1 MMLKVPTEFFV
12 VLSFIMDLFLIFLLF
27 LFIRRA
33 NRLQRSPDPM
43 PGTDFGD
50 IVAQTRKEAQ
60 IVAREVLTET
70 SEMIEPI
77 LEASKDAATEF
88 ERLVQ
93 EKQALT
99 RKLDQSLDSK
109 IISINLLLSR
119 ANTLY
124 SQLENQHNSL
134 LNLNTLPKGCAAL
147 FQKETD
153 VLDQQQRI
161 IDLYYQKMDVDTI
174 AERLAIPKG
183 EVALVIDLKEKFIA
197 MEKSR

>member
-1 MMLKVPTEFFV
+1 MMLKVPTELLV
-12 VLSFIMDLFLIFLLF
+12 VLSLIIDLFLIFLLL

-33 NRLQRSPDPM
+33 NRLERNPKPIQGSDL
-43 PGTDFGD
+43 GD
-50 IVAQTRKEAQ
+50 IAAQTREKAQ
-60 IVAREVLTET
+60 VIAREVLTEA
-70 SEMIEPI
+70 SEIIEPI
-77 LEASKDAATEF
+77 LEASKSAAMEF

-93 EKQALT
+93 EKQTLT

-124 SQLENQHNSL
+124 SQLENQHKSL
-134 LNLNTLPKGCAAL
+134 LNALPKGGSAF
-147 FQKETD
+147 FQKETN

-174 AERLAIPKG
+174 AERLSIPRR
-183 EVALVIDLKEKFIA
+183 EVSLVIDHKEKFIA

>member
-1 MMLKVPTEFFV
+1 MMLKVPTEFLV
-12 VLSFIMDLFLIFLLF
+12 VLSLIIDLFLIFLLF

-33 NRLQRSPDPM
+33 NRLQRSM
-43 PGTDFGD
+43 PTAPETDLGD
-50 IVAQTRKEAQ
+50 IAARTREKAQVVAK
-60 IVAREVLTET
+60 EVLTET
-70 SEMIEPI
+70 SEIIEPI
-77 LEASKDAATEF
+77 LEASKDAAMEF
-88 ERLVQ
+88 ERLVK
-93 EKQALT
+93 EKQTLT
-99 RKLDQSLDSK
+99 RKLDQALDSK

-124 SQLENQHNSL
+124 TQLENQHNSL
-134 LNLNTLPKGCAAL
+134 LNALPKRGTTL
-147 FQKETD
+147 FHKEID

-174 AERLAIPKG
+174 AERLSIPKG

>member
-1 MMLKVPTEFFV
+1 MMLKVPTEFLV
-12 VLSFIMDLFLIFLLF
+12 VLSLIIDLFLIFLLF

-33 NRLQRSPDPM
+33 NRLQRGM
-43 PGTDFGD
+43 PPAPETDLGD
-50 IVAQTRKEAQ
+50 IAARTREKAQAVAK
-60 IVAREVLTET
+60 EVLTET
-70 SEMIEPI
+70 SEIIEPI
-77 LEASKDAATEF
+77 LEASKDAAMEF
-88 ERLVQ
+88 ERLVK
-93 EKQALT
+93 EKQTLT
-99 RKLDQSLDSK
+99 RKLDQALDSK

-124 SQLENQHNSL
+124 TQLENQHNSL
-134 LNLNTLPKGCAAL
+134 LNALPKGGTAL
-147 FQKETD
+147 FHKEID

-174 AERLAIPKG
+174 AERLSIPKG

>member
-1 MMLKVPTEFFV
+1 M
-12 VLSFIMDLFLIFLLF
+12 
-27 LFIRRA
+27 
-33 NRLQRSPDPM
+33 
-43 PGTDFGD
+43 
-50 IVAQTRKEAQ
+50 
-60 IVAREVLTET
+60 
-70 SEMIEPI
+70 
-77 LEASKDAATEF
+77 EF

-93 EKQALT
+93 EKQTLT
-99 RKLDQSLDSK
+99 RKLDKSLDSK

-134 LNLNTLPKGCAAL
+134 LNTQPMRGAAL
-147 FQKETD
+147 FHKETD

-174 AERLAIPKG
+174 AERLSIPKG
-183 EVALVIDLKEKFIA
+183 EVALVIDLKKKFIA

>member
-1 MMLKVPTEFFV
+1 MMLKLPTEFLV
-12 VLSFIMDLFLIFLLF
+12 VLSLTIDLFLIFLLL

-33 NRLQRSPDPM
+33 NRLQRSPTPAQE
-43 PGTDFGD
+43 TDLGD
-50 IVAQTRKEAQ
+50 IAAQTRKKAQ
-60 IVAREVLTET
+60 VVAMEVLTET
-70 SEMIEPI
+70 SEIIEPI
-77 LEASKDAATEF
+77 LEASKDAAIEF

-93 EKQALT
+93 EKQTLT

-124 SQLENQHNSL
+124 TQLENQHNSL
-134 LNLNTLPKGCAAL
+134 LNALPKGGSAL
-147 FQKETD
+147 FQQETD

-174 AERLAIPKG
+174 AERLSIPKG

-197 MEKSR
+197 MEKAR

>member
-1 MMLKVPTEFFV
+1 MMLKVPTEFLV
-12 VLSFIMDLFLIFLLF
+12 VLSLIIDLFLIFLLF
-27 LFIRRA
+27 LFIRRS
-33 NRLQRSPDPM
+33 NRLQRTPNPTQENDLEE
-43 PGTDFGD
+43 
-50 IVAQTRKEAQ
+50 IAVQTRKKAQ
-60 IVAREVLTET
+60 VVAREVLTET

-77 LEASKDAATEF
+77 LEASKDAAMEF

-93 EKQALT
+93 EKQTLT
-99 RKLDQSLDSK
+99 RKLDKSLDSK

-134 LNLNTLPKGCAAL
+134 LNTQPMGGVTL
-147 FQKETD
+147 FHKETD

-174 AERLAIPKG
+174 AERLSIPKG

>member
-1 MMLKVPTEFFV
+1 MMLKSPTEFLV
-12 VLSFIMDLFLIFLLF
+12 VLSLIIDFFLIFLLF

-33 NRLQRSPDPM
+33 NRLQRSPDP
-43 PGTDFGD
+43 GQKNDLEE
-50 IVAQTRKEAQ
+50 IVAQTREKAQ
-60 IVAREVLTET
+60 VVAKEVLAET
-70 SEMIEPI
+70 AEMIEPI
-77 LEASKDAATEF
+77 LEASKDAAMEF

-93 EKQALT
+93 EKQTLT
-99 RKLDQSLDSK
+99 RKLDKSLDSK

-119 ANTLY
+119 ANTLF

-134 LNLNTLPKGCAAL
+134 LTPQTKGGAAL
-147 FQKETD
+147 FHKETD

-161 IDLYYQKMDVDTI
+161 LDLYYQKMDVDTI
-174 AERLAIPKG
+174 AERLSIPKG

>member
-1 MMLKVPTEFFV
+1 MMLKVPTDFLV
-12 VLSFIMDLFLIFLLF
+12 VLSLIIDFFLIFLLF

-33 NRLQRSPDPM
+33 NRLQRSPDPG
-43 PGTDFGD
+43 PANDIGD
-50 IVAQTRKEAQ
+50 IVAQTREKAQ
-60 IVAREVLTET
+60 IVAKEVLTET
-70 SEMIEPI
+70 AEMIEPI
-77 LEASKDAATEF
+77 LEASKEAAVEF

-99 RKLDQSLDSK
+99 RKLDKSMDSK

-119 ANTLY
+119 ASTLF

-134 LNLNTLPKGCAAL
+134 LTPQAKGAVL
-147 FQKETD
+147 FHKETD

-161 IDLYYQKMDVDTI
+161 LDLYYQKMDVDTI
-174 AERLAIPKG
+174 AERLSIPKG

-197 MEKSR
+197 MEKAR

>member
-1 MMLKVPTEFFV
+1 MLKLPTEFLV
-12 VLSFIMDLFLIFLLF
+12 VLSLTIDLFLIFLLL

-33 NRLQRSPDPM
+33 NRLQRSPTPAQE
-43 PGTDFGD
+43 TDLGD
-50 IVAQTRKEAQ
+50 IAAQTRKKAQ
-60 IVAREVLTET
+60 VVAMEVLTET
-70 SEMIEPI
+70 SEIIEPI
-77 LEASKDAATEF
+77 LEASKDAAIEF

-93 EKQALT
+93 EKQTLT

-124 SQLENQHNSL
+124 TQLENQHNSL
-134 LNLNTLPKGCAAL
+134 LNALPKGGSAL
-147 FQKETD
+147 FQQETD

-174 AERLAIPKG
+174 AERLSIPKG

-197 MEKSR
+197 MEKAR

>member
-1 MMLKVPTEFFV
+1 M
-12 VLSFIMDLFLIFLLF
+12 
-27 LFIRRA
+27 
-33 NRLQRSPDPM
+33 
-43 PGTDFGD
+43 
-50 IVAQTRKEAQ
+50 
-60 IVAREVLTET
+60 AREVLTEA
-70 SEMIEPI
+70 SEIIEPI
-77 LEASKDAATEF
+77 LEASKSAAMEF

-93 EKQALT
+93 EKQTLT

-124 SQLENQHNSL
+124 SQLENQHKSL
-134 LNLNTLPKGCAAL
+134 LNALPKGGSAF
-147 FQKETD
+147 FQKETN

-174 AERLAIPKG
+174 AERLSIPRR
-183 EVALVIDLKEKFIA
+183 EVSLVIDLKEKFIA

>member
-1 MMLKVPTEFFV
+1 MMLKVPTEFLV
-12 VLSFIMDLFLIFLLF
+12 VLSLIIDLFLIFLLL

-33 NRLQRSPDPM
+33 NRLQRNPDPM
-43 PGTDFGD
+43 QGTDLGD
-50 IVAQTRKEAQ
+50 IAAQTREKAQ
-60 IVAREVLTET
+60 VMAREVLTEA
-70 SEMIEPI
+70 SEIIEPV
-77 LEASKDAATEF
+77 LEASKNAAMEF
-88 ERLVQ
+88 ERLVE
-93 EKQALT
+93 EKQTLT

-134 LNLNTLPKGCAAL
+134 LNALPKGGSA
-147 FQKETD
+147 FFHKEIN

-174 AERLAIPKG
+174 AERLSIPKR
-183 EVALVIDLKEKFIA
+183 EVSLVIDLKEKFIA

>member
-1 MMLKVPTEFFV
+1 MMLKVPTEFLV
-12 VLSFIMDLFLIFLLF
+12 VLSLIIDLFLIFLLF

-33 NRLQRSPDPM
+33 NRLQRSTLPA
-43 PGTDFGD
+43 PGIDLGD
-50 IVAQTRKEAQ
+50 IAAQTREKAQ
-60 IVAREVLTET
+60 VVAKEVLTET

-77 LEASKDAATEF
+77 LEASKDAAIEF
-88 ERLVQ
+88 DRLVK
-93 EKQALT
+93 EKQTLT
-99 RKLDQSLDSK
+99 RKLDQALDSK

-124 SQLENQHNSL
+124 TQLENQHNSL
-134 LNLNTLPKGCAAL
+134 LNALPKGGTAL
-147 FQKETD
+147 FHKEID

-174 AERLAIPKG
+174 AERLSIPKG

>member
-1 MMLKVPTEFFV
+1 MMLKVPTEFLV
-12 VLSFIMDLFLIFLLF
+12 VLSLTIDLFLIFLLL

-33 NRLQRSPDPM
+33 NRLQRSPTPAQE
-43 PGTDFGD
+43 TDLGD
-50 IVAQTRKEAQ
+50 IAAQTRKKAQ
-60 IVAREVLTET
+60 VVAMEVLTET

-77 LEASKDAATEF
+77 LEASKDAAMEF

-93 EKQALT
+93 EKQTLT

-124 SQLENQHNSL
+124 TQLENQHNSL
-134 LNLNTLPKGCAAL
+134 LNALPKGGSAL
-147 FQKETD
+147 FQQETD

-174 AERLAIPKG
+174 AERLSIPKG

-197 MEKSR
+197 MEKAR

>member
-1 MMLKVPTEFFV
+1 MMLKVPTEFLV
-12 VLSFIMDLFLIFLLF
+12 VLSLTIDLFLIFLLL

-33 NRLQRSPDPM
+33 NRLQRSPSPAQE
-43 PGTDFGD
+43 TDLGD
-50 IVAQTRKEAQ
+50 IAAQTRKKAQ
-60 IVAREVLTET
+60 VVAMEVLTET

-77 LEASKDAATEF
+77 LEASKDAAMEF

-93 EKQALT
+93 EKQTLT

-124 SQLENQHNSL
+124 TQLENQHNSL
-134 LNLNTLPKGCAAL
+134 LNALPKGGSAL
-147 FQKETD
+147 FQQETD

-174 AERLAIPKG
+174 AERLSIPKG

-197 MEKSR
+197 MEKAR

>member
-1 MMLKVPTEFFV
+1 MLKVSTEFLV
-12 VLSFIMDLFLIFLLF
+12 VLSLTIDLFLIFLLL

-33 NRLQRSPDPM
+33 NRLQRSPTPAQE
-43 PGTDFGD
+43 TDLGD
-50 IVAQTRKEAQ
+50 IAAQTRKKAQ
-60 IVAREVLTET
+60 VVAMEVLTET

-77 LEASKDAATEF
+77 LEASKDAAMEF

-93 EKQALT
+93 EKQTLT

-124 SQLENQHNSL
+124 TQLENQHNSL
-134 LNLNTLPKGCAAL
+134 LNALPKGGSAL
-147 FQKETD
+147 FQQETD

-174 AERLAIPKG
+174 AERLSIPKG

>member
-1 MMLKVPTEFFV
+1 MMLKVPTEFLV
-12 VLSFIMDLFLIFLLF
+12 VLSLIIDLFLIFLLF

-33 NRLQRSPDPM
+33 NRLQRSPDP
-43 PGTDFGD
+43 TQRN
-50 IVAQTRKEAQ
+50 IREEIAAQTREKAQ
-60 IVAREVLTET
+60 VVAREVLTET
-70 SEMIEPI
+70 TEMIEPI
-77 LEASKDAATEF
+77 LEASKDAAMEF

-93 EKQALT
+93 EKQTLT
-99 RKLDQSLDSK
+99 RKLDKSLDSK

-134 LNLNTLPKGCAAL
+134 LNALPKGGAAL
-147 FQKETD
+147 FHKETD

-174 AERLAIPKG
+174 AERLSIPKG

>member
-1 MMLKVPTEFFV
+1 MMLKVPTEFLV
-12 VLSFIMDLFLIFLLF
+12 ILSLIIDLFLIFLLF

-33 NRLQRSPDPM
+33 NRLQRSSPNPM
-43 PGTDFGD
+43 PGTDLGD
-50 IVAQTRKEAQ
+50 IFVQTREKAEV
-60 IVAREVLTET
+60 VARQVLTET

-77 LEASKDAATEF
+77 LEASKDAAMEF
-88 ERLVQ
+88 ERLIR
-93 EKQALT
+93 EKQTLT

-109 IISINLLLSR
+109 MISINLLLSR
-119 ANTLY
+119 ANALY

-134 LNLNTLPKGCAAL
+134 LNSLPTGGTAL
-147 FQKETD
+147 FHKEPD

-174 AERLAIPKG
+174 AERLSIPKG

>member
-1 MMLKVPTEFFV
+1 MLKVPTEFLV
-12 VLSFIMDLFLIFLLF
+12 VLSLIIDLFLIFLLF

-33 NRLQRSPDPM
+33 NRLQRSPNSTR
-43 PGTDFGD
+43 GTDLEE
-50 IVAQTRKEAQ
+50 IAAQSRERAQ

-70 SEMIEPI
+70 SEIIEPI
-77 LEASKDAATEF
+77 LEASKDAAMEF
-88 ERLVQ
+88 ERLVK
-93 EKQALT
+93 EKQTLT

-124 SQLENQHNSL
+124 SRLENQHNSL
-134 LNLNTLPKGCAAL
+134 LNALPKGGTAL
-147 FQKETD
+147 FHKETD

-174 AERLAIPKG
+174 AERLSIPKG

>member
-1 MMLKVPTEFFV
+1 MMLKVPTELLV
-12 VLSFIMDLFLIFLLF
+12 VLSLIIDLFLIFLLF

-33 NRLQRSPDPM
+33 NRLQRSPNPM
-43 PGTDFGD
+43 PGTDLGD
-50 IVAQTRKEAQ
+50 ISAQTREKVEV
-60 IVAREVLTET
+60 VARQVLAET

-77 LEASKDAATEF
+77 LEASKDAAMEF
-88 ERLVQ
+88 ERLIR
-93 EKQALT
+93 EKQTLT

-109 IISINLLLSR
+109 MISINLLLSR
-119 ANTLY
+119 ANALY

-134 LNLNTLPKGCAAL
+134 LNSLPTGGTAL
-147 FQKETD
+147 FYKETD

-174 AERLAIPKG
+174 AERLSIPKG
-183 EVALVIDLKEKFIA
+183 EVALVIGLKEKFIA

>member
-1 MMLKVPTEFFV
+1 MMVKVPTEFLV
-12 VLSFIMDLFLIFLLF
+12 VLSLIIDLFLIFLLS

-33 NRLQRSPDPM
+33 NRLQRNPNPM
-43 PGTDFGD
+43 QENDFGD
-50 IVAQTRKEAQ
+50 IAAQTREKAQ
-60 IVAREVLTET
+60 VVAREVLTET
-70 SEMIEPI
+70 SAMIEPI
-77 LEASKDAATEF
+77 LEASKDAAAEF

-99 RKLDQSLDSK
+99 RKLDKSLDSK

-134 LNLNTLPKGCAAL
+134 LNTLPKGTTTL
-147 FQKETD
+147 YHKETD

-174 AERLAIPKG
+174 AERLSIPKG

>member
-1 MMLKVPTEFFV
+1 MMLKVPTEFLV
-12 VLSFIMDLFLIFLLF
+12 VLSLIIDLFLIFLLF

-33 NRLQRSPDPM
+33 NRLQRSTPPA
-43 PGTDFGD
+43 PETDFDD
-50 IVAQTRKEAQ
+50 IAARTREKAQAVAKE
-60 IVAREVLTET
+60 ILTET

-77 LEASKDAATEF
+77 LEASKDAAMEF
-88 ERLVQ
+88 ERLVK
-93 EKQALT
+93 EKQTLT
-99 RKLDQSLDSK
+99 RKLDQALDSK

-124 SQLENQHNSL
+124 TQLENQHNSL
-134 LNLNTLPKGCAAL
+134 LNALPKGGTAL
-147 FQKETD
+147 FHKEID

-174 AERLAIPKG
+174 AERLSIPKG

>member
-1 MMLKVPTEFFV
+1 MMLKVPTEFLV
-12 VLSFIMDLFLIFLLF
+12 VLSLIIDLFLIFLLF

-33 NRLQRSPDPM
+33 NRLQRNPDPVS
-43 PGTDFGD
+43 GTDFEE
-50 IVAQTRKEAQ
+50 IIAQAQKEVRG
-60 IVAREVLTET
+60 VAREVLTET
-70 SEMIEPI
+70 SGMIEPV
-77 LEASKDAATEF
+77 LEASKDAAMEF

-134 LNLNTLPKGCAAL
+134 LNTLPKGGSAL
-147 FQKETD
+147 LHKETD
-153 VLDQQQRI
+153 VLDQQQQI

-174 AERLAIPKG
+174 AEKLSIPKG

-197 MEKSR
+197 MERSR

>member
-1 MMLKVPTEFFV
+1 MMLKVPTEFLV
-12 VLSFIMDLFLIFLLF
+12 VLSLIIDLFLIFLLF

-33 NRLQRSPDPM
+33 NRLQRSIPPA
-43 PGTDFGD
+43 PETDHLGD
-50 IVAQTRKEAQ
+50 IAAQTREKAQ
-60 IVAREVLTET
+60 VVAKEVLTET

-77 LEASKDAATEF
+77 LEASKDAAMEF
-88 ERLVQ
+88 ERLVK
-93 EKQALT
+93 EKQTLT
-99 RKLDQSLDSK
+99 RKLDQALDSK

-124 SQLENQHNSL
+124 TQLENQHNSL
-134 LNLNTLPKGCAAL
+134 LNALPKGGTAL
-147 FQKETD
+147 FHKEID

-161 IDLYYQKMDVDTI
+161 IDLYYQKMDIDTI
-174 AERLAIPKG
+174 AERLSIPKG

>member
-1 MMLKVPTEFFV
+1 MMLKVPTEFLV
-12 VLSFIMDLFLIFLLF
+12 VLSLIIDLFLIFLLL

-33 NRLQRSPDPM
+33 NRLQRSPP
-43 PGTDFGD
+43 PTQETDRGD
-50 IVAQTRKEAQ
+50 IAAQTRKKAQ
-60 IVAREVLTET
+60 VVAMEVLTET

-77 LEASKDAATEF
+77 LEASKDAAMEF

-93 EKQALT
+93 EKQTLT

-124 SQLENQHNSL
+124 TQLENQHNSL
-134 LNLNTLPKGCAAL
+134 FNALPKGGSAL
-147 FQKETD
+147 FQQETD

-174 AERLAIPKG
+174 AERLSIPKG

>member
-1 MMLKVPTEFFV
+1 MMLNVPTEFLV
-12 VLSFIMDLFLIFLLF
+12 VLSLIIDLFLIFLLF

-33 NRLQRSPDPM
+33 NRLQRNSNSTQ
-43 PGTDFGD
+43 GTELEE
-50 IVAQTRKEAQ
+50 IAAQSRERAQ

-70 SEMIEPI
+70 SEIIEPI
-77 LEASKDAATEF
+77 LEASKDAAMEF
-88 ERLVQ
+88 ERLVK
-93 EKQALT
+93 EKQTLT

-124 SQLENQHNSL
+124 SRLENQHNSL
-134 LNLNTLPKGCAAL
+134 LNALPKGGTAL
-147 FQKETD
+147 FHKETD

-174 AERLAIPKG
+174 AERLSIPKG

>member
-1 MMLKVPTEFFV
+1 MMLKVPTEFLV
-12 VLSFIMDLFLIFLLF
+12 VLSLIIDLFLIFLLC

-33 NRLQRSPDPM
+33 NRLQRSPNPM
-43 PGTDFGD
+43 QENDFDD
-50 IVAQTRKEAQ
+50 IAAQTREKAQ
-60 IVAREVLTET
+60 VVAREVLTET
-70 SEMIEPI
+70 SAMIEPI
-77 LEASKDAATEF
+77 LEASKDAAVEF

-99 RKLDQSLDSK
+99 RKLDKSLDSK

-124 SQLENQHNSL
+124 SQLENHHNSL
-134 LNLNTLPKGCAAL
+134 LNTQPKGATAL
-147 FQKETD
+147 YHKETD

-174 AERLAIPKG
+174 AERLSIPKG

>member
-1 MMLKVPTEFFV
+1 MMLKVPTEFLV
-12 VLSFIMDLFLIFLLF
+12 VLSLIIDLFLIFLLF

-33 NRLQRSPDPM
+33 GRLQRNPSHTQ
-43 PGTDFGD
+43 GTDLGD
-50 IVAQTRKEAQ
+50 IAAQTREKAQ
-60 IVAREVLTET
+60 VVAREVLTET

-77 LEASKDAATEF
+77 LEASKDAAMEF

-93 EKQALT
+93 EKQTLT
-99 RKLDQSLDSK
+99 RKLDKSLDSK

-134 LNLNTLPKGCAAL
+134 LNALPKGGAAL
-147 FQKETD
+147 FHKETD

-174 AERLAIPKG
+174 AERLSIPKG

-197 MEKSR
+197 MENAR

>member
-1 MMLKVPTEFFV
+1 M
-12 VLSFIMDLFLIFLLF
+12 
-27 LFIRRA
+27 
-33 NRLQRSPDPM
+33 
-43 PGTDFGD
+43 
-50 IVAQTRKEAQ
+50 
-60 IVAREVLTET
+60 EVLTET

-77 LEASKDAATEF
+77 LEASKDAAMEF

-93 EKQALT
+93 EKQTLT

-124 SQLENQHNSL
+124 TQLENQHNSL
-134 LNLNTLPKGCAAL
+134 LNALPKGGSAL
-147 FQKETD
+147 FQQETD

-174 AERLAIPKG
+174 AERLSIPKG

-197 MEKSR
+197 MEKAR

>member
-1 MMLKVPTEFFV
+1 MMLKVPTEFLV
-12 VLSFIMDLFLIFLLF
+12 VLSLIIDLFLIFLLL

-33 NRLQRSPDPM
+33 NRFQRNPNPM
-43 PGTDFGD
+43 QGADLDD
-50 IVAQTRKEAQ
+50 IAAQTREKAQ
-60 IVAREVLTET
+60 VVAREVLTEA
-70 SEMIEPI
+70 SDIIEPI
-77 LEASKDAATEF
+77 LEASKNAAMEF
-88 ERLVQ
+88 ERLVK
-93 EKQALT
+93 EKQTLT

-134 LNLNTLPKGCAAL
+134 LNALPKGGSV
-147 FQKETD
+147 FFHKEAN

-174 AERLAIPKG
+174 AERLSIPKR

>member
-1 MMLKVPTEFFV
+1 MMLKVPTDFLV
-12 VLSFIMDLFLIFLLF
+12 VLSLIIDFFLIFLLF

-33 NRLQRSPDPM
+33 NSLQRTPN
-43 PGTDFGD
+43 PGQANDLGD
-50 IVAQTRKEAQ
+50 IVAQTREKAQ
-60 IVAREVLTET
+60 IVAKEVLTET
-70 SEMIEPI
+70 AEMIEPI
-77 LEASKDAATEF
+77 LEASKEAAVEF

-99 RKLDQSLDSK
+99 RKLDKSMDSK

-119 ANTLY
+119 ASTLF

-134 LNLNTLPKGCAAL
+134 LTPQAKGAVL
-147 FQKETD
+147 FHKETD

-161 IDLYYQKMDVDTI
+161 LDLYYQKMDVDTI
-174 AERLAIPKG
+174 AERLSIPKG

-197 MEKSR
+197 MEKAR